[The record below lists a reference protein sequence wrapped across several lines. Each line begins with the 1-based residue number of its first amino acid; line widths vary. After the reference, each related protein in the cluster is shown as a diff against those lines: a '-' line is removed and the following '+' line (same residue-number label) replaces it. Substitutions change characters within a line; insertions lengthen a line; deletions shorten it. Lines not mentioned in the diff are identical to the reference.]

1 MAILPK
7 AIYRLNVIPLKL
19 PKIFFTELKQMTLKF
34 IWYHKKPRIA
44 KAVNPEEK
52 EQSWRNNSS
61 RLQTILQS
69 NSNQTSMTLAQK
81 QT

>member
-19 PKIFFTELKQMTLKF
+19 PKIFFTEQEQMTLKF
-34 IWYHKKPRIA
+34 IWNHKKKKIA

-69 NSNQTSMTLAQK
+69 YSNQTSMTLAQK